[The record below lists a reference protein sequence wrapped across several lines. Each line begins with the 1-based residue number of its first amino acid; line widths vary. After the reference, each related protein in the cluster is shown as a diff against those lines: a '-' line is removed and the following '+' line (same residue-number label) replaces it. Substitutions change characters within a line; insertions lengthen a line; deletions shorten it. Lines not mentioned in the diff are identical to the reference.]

1 MENYLEYLEKLQGKM
16 NLDEVVDKNKVI
28 EYREFYDKYNGL
40 SIIFGFIGT
49 AVALSMVFVAHY
61 SRIGAMAVMLVAFG
75 FLYFVQKYGNKADR
89 YRELSRNERDK
100 VYNVNYSV
108 IKNTIIDDGD
118 EQMQQLV
125 TWERM
130 CELTDS
136 DKEKYA
142 ELLRIV
148 HDVCRE
154 YAILWGN

>member
-1 MENYLEYLEKLQGKM
+1 M

-28 EYREFYDKYNGL
+28 EYRESYDKYNGL
-40 SIIFGFIGT
+40 SIIFGFIGM

-125 TWERM
+125 T
-130 CELTDS
+130 
-136 DKEKYA
+136 
-142 ELLRIV
+142 
-148 HDVCRE
+148 
-154 YAILWGN
+154 

>member
-1 MENYLEYLEKLQGKM
+1 MKYYLEYLEKLQGKM
-16 NLDEVVDKNKVI
+16 NLDDMVDKNKVI
-28 EYREFYDKYNGL
+28 GYRESHDNYNGL
-40 SIIFGFIGT
+40 SIIFGFIGM

-61 SRIGAMAVMLVAFG
+61 SRIGVMAVMLVAFG

-100 VYNVNYSV
+100 VYNVNYSL
-108 IKNTIIDDGD
+108 IKNKIIDDGD

-130 CELTDS
+130 CELTTEE
-136 DKEKYA
+136 KEKYA

-154 YAILWGN
+154 YTILWGN

>member
-1 MENYLEYLEKLQGKM
+1 MKNYIGYLEKLHGKM
-16 NLDEVVDKNKVI
+16 NLDEVVDRNKVT
-28 EYREFYDKYNGL
+28 EYRELHDKYNGL
-40 SIIFGFIGT
+40 LIVFGFIGI

-61 SRIGAMAVMLVAFG
+61 SRIGAMVVMLVAFS

-89 YRELSRNERDK
+89 YGELSRNERDK
-100 VYNVNYSV
+100 VYNVNYS
-108 IKNTIIDDGD
+108 IIRNAIINDGD

-136 DKEKYA
+136 DKEKYV

>member
-1 MENYLEYLEKLQGKM
+1 MDNYLEYLEKLQGKM

-28 EYREFYDKYNGL
+28 EYRESYDKYNRL
-40 SIIFGFIGT
+40 SIIFGFISM
-49 AVALSMVFVAHY
+49 AMSLSMVFVAHY

-130 CELTDS
+130 CKLADS

-154 YAILWGN
+154 YAILWG

>member
-28 EYREFYDKYNGL
+28 EYRESYDKYNGL
-40 SIIFGFIGT
+40 SIIFGFIGM

-154 YAILWGN
+154 YAILWSN

>member
-28 EYREFYDKYNGL
+28 EYRESCDKYNGL
-40 SIIFGFIGT
+40 SIMFGFIGI

-61 SRIGAMAVMLVAFG
+61 SRIGVMAVMLVAFG

-130 CELTDS
+130 CELEDS

-154 YAILWGN
+154 YVILWG

>member
-1 MENYLEYLEKLQGKM
+1 MKNYVEYLEKLQGKM

-28 EYREFYDKYNGL
+28 EYGESYDKYNGL
-40 SIIFGFIGT
+40 SIIFGFIGM

-61 SRIGAMAVMLVAFG
+61 SRIGAIAVMLVAFG

-125 TWERM
+125 TWDRM

-154 YAILWGN
+154 YAILWG

>member
-1 MENYLEYLEKLQGKM
+1 MENCLEYLEKLQRKM

-28 EYREFYDKYNGL
+28 EYRESYDKYNGL
-40 SIIFGFIGT
+40 SSIFRVIGI

-61 SRIGAMAVMLVAFG
+61 SRIGAMVVMLVAFG
-75 FLYFVQKYGNKADR
+75 FLYFVIKYGNKADR

-108 IKNTIIDDGD
+108 IKNAIIEDGD

-130 CELTDS
+130 CELADS

-154 YAILWGN
+154 YALIWR